1 MTLASEVE
9 SLDWWLAELRADS
22 YRRRLALLL
31 GVAVGLALAWLHW
44 SGLVVGGALVGLSR
58 RSVPRAALAG
68 LGFGALVTIAGFV
81 LTPTIGP
88 VEFLGVQRISAV
100 TAAIGLL
107 LPTWGALLRAAI

>member
-1 MTLASEVE
+1 MTFASEVE
-9 SLDWWLAELRADS
+9 SLDRWLAQLRADS

-31 GVAVGLALAWLHW
+31 GVTVGLALAWLHW

-68 LGFGALVTIAGFV
+68 LLFGVLVTIAGFV

-88 VEFLGVQRISAV
+88 VEFLGLERISAV

-107 LPTWGALLRAAI
+107 FPAWGAMLRAAV